1 MAPRLCKCYNSP
13 TTPLKV
19 LWRKFTVTASLKVG
33 RHVNAFLWKKYL
45 GKLELYVQL
54 FLSLSWLCSS
64 LVPRLSRA
72 PSSFWSLAVC
82 KNGGGRPSLFYHVN
96 DVSVYLG
103 RQRGGG
109 SPRAFRARIL
119 HFEPGAVSFSLSE
132 RLKLQ
137 CLGQKLQ
144 EKASSSFLWQGTPP
158 PSIYQGRHWHH
169 SRDKM
174 DQASKT
180 AWWFTDESP
189 LIYTSSKQVTWF

>member
-19 LWRKFTVTASLKVG
+19 LWRKFAVMASLKVG
-33 RHVNAFLWKKYL
+33 RHVNAFWWKKYL

-96 DVSVYLG
+96 DISVYLG
-103 RQRGGG
+103 RQRGEGYVFFILNQE
-109 SPRAFRARIL
+109 RCHFRLANVWNSSAWGKNYKKRL
-119 HFEPGAVSFSLSE
+119 QAPSYDRGPLPPLSTKVDTDIIHVIKWTK
-132 RLKLQ
+132 R
-137 CLGQKLQ
+137 QKLHGGLLMN
-144 EKASSSFLWQGTPP
+144 FL
-158 PSIYQGRHWHH
+158 SH
-169 SRDKM
+169 S
-174 DQASKT
+174 
-180 AWWFTDESP
+180 
-189 LIYTSSKQVTWF
+189 